1 MHPPVVNDHM
11 LSPAHSVVKQEFLLD
26 NDESMINTQ
35 NQITMQPPSTKHLQ
49 SKREVADADMDS
61 AG

>member
-1 MHPPVVNDHM
+1 MHPPVVYDHM

-49 SKREVADADMDS
+49 
-61 AG
+61 